1 MKIFR
6 DEMEKAHHSM
16 TKIKEAYKFD
26 EYKKA
31 NKIEPVLTVSK
42 GVQIKG
48 QKYYDVHHWIR
59 RFLN

>member
-1 MKIFR
+1 MGEIRIAF
-6 DEMEKAHHSM
+6 E
-16 TKIKEAYKFD
+16 FD
-26 EYKKA
+26 EYKKS

-48 QKYYDVHHWIR
+48 QKLYDVHHWIR